1 MGGIVGVGMGLAARV
16 LLRGLQLPAAGL
28 YPVLTLAVAFL
39 SFGLATLLEG
49 SGFVAV
55 YATGLVLA
63 AGPLPYGA
71 GVRRVHDALAWL
83 SQITMFTLL
92 GLLVFPSRLLPE
104 IGVGLALAASLA
116 FLARPLAV
124 GLVLALLRVPRKE
137 LAFISW
143 VGLRGAVPIILA
155 TFPVMAGVTGAER
168 IFDVVFFVVVV
179 NALLPGATVTW
190 ITKRLQLLSDHP
202 PPPQAV
208 LEISSTQAL
217 DGELVSF
224 HVSPALVVAG
234 VRISELPLP
243 EGCRLL
249 LIVRGQ
255 NLIAPEGSTV
265 LAVNDHVYLFFR
277 PKDRALVQLL
287 FGDQEV
293 A

>member
-1 MGGIVGVGMGLAARV
+1 M
-16 LLRGLQLPAAGL
+16 
-28 YPVLTLAVAFL
+28 FL
-39 SFGLATLLEG
+39 
-49 SGFVAV
+49 
-55 YATGLVLA
+55 
-63 AGPLPYGA
+63 
-71 GVRRVHDALAWL
+71 
-83 SQITMFTLL
+83 LL
-92 GLLVFPSRLLPE
+92 GLLVFPSHLGDVAWVGL
-104 IGVGLALAASLA
+104 GLALLLA
-116 FLARPLAV
+116 FVARPLV
-124 GLVLALLRVPRKE
+124 VALCLWPFGFERREV
-137 LAFISW
+137 ACIGW

-179 NALLPGATVTW
+179 NALLPGATVAW
-190 ITKRLQLLSDHP
+190 ITRRLGLTVDHP

-249 LIVRGQ
+249 LIVRGAA
-255 NLIAPEGSTV
+255 LIAPDGSTV
-265 LAVNDHVYLFFR
+265 LAVDDHVYLFFR
-277 PKDRALVQLL
+277 PRDRKLVQLL
-287 FGDQEV
+287 FGHEEV